1 MGKASSA
8 KKIQRVQ
15 RAGVSRVAG
24 QRRNLGFPLAI
35 VGIII
40 VGTLLVFF
48 ARGAKV
54 DAGADAPVANQDHWH
69 NAIGVYDCDH
79 YLQNI
84 PNPGTD
90 PEGIHTHA
98 DGLIHIHPFTAAAAG
113 KKATMQV
120 FADTVGM
127 QIADDGSSITL
138 PAAMGGQ
145 VLKDGADCKD
155 SKGKKQKAKLVML
168 SWPPQAT
175 DKVKP
180 TQVDPNWNNFRFVQ
194 DKAILAFALIPE
206 NMKIED
212 VPLPPSVQALT
223 NPLAAEGQTTPQ
235 PVSSTTVAGTAAP
248 STTAPAT
255 AATPST
261 TAPAAAPS
269 TTAAGS
275 K

>member
-40 VGTLLVFF
+40 VGTVLVFF
-48 ARGAKV
+48 ARSSKV
-54 DAGADAPVANQDHWH
+54 DAGSAAPVANQDHWH

-90 PEGIHTHA
+90 PVGIHTHA
-98 DGLIHIHPFTAAAAG
+98 DGLIHIHPFYASAAG
-113 KKATMQV
+113 KNAKMKV

-145 VLKDGADCKD
+145 VLKNGSTCK
-155 SKGKKQKAKLVML
+155 SSSGKKENAKLVML
-168 SWPPQAT
+168 NWPPQAT

-180 TQVDPNWNNFRFVQ
+180 TEVSGNWNNFRFVE

-206 NMKIED
+206 SMKIED
-212 VPLPPSVQALT
+212 VPLPPSVAALK
-223 NPLAAEGQTTPQ
+223 NPLASEGQSTPQ
-235 PVSSTTVAGTAAP
+235 PLTSTTIAGTAAP
-248 STTAPAT
+248 STTAPA
-255 AATPST
+255 S
-261 TAPAAAPS
+261 APS

>member
-24 QRRNLGFPLAI
+24 QRRNLAFPAAI
-35 VGIII
+35 IGIIV
-40 VGTLLVFF
+40 VGTVLVFF
-48 ARGAKV
+48 ARGSKV

-69 NAIGVYDCDH
+69 NALGIYDCDH
-79 YLQNI
+79 WLQNV

-113 KKATMQV
+113 KRATMQV

-127 QIADDGSSITL
+127 KLSDGSITL

-145 VLKDGADCKD
+145 TLKDGSTCKTA
-155 SKGKKQKAKLVML
+155 KGKKENARLVLL

-180 TQVDPNWNNFRFVQ
+180 DETTSNFGAFRFVQ

-206 NMKIED
+206 SMKIED
-212 VPLPPSVQALT
+212 VPLPPSVEALKDPT
-223 NPLAAEGQTTPQ
+223 AAEGGGTQQ
-235 PVSSTTVAGTAAP
+235 PVTSTTVAGTAAP
-248 STTAPAT
+248 STTAPA
-255 AATPST
+255 
-261 TAPAAAPS
+261 AAPS
-269 TTAAGS
+269 TTVAGS

>member
-35 VGIII
+35 AGIII
-40 VGTLLVFF
+40 VGTVLVFF

-90 PEGIHTHA
+90 PQGIHTHA
-98 DGLIHIHPFTAAAAG
+98 DGLIHIHPFFASSAG
-113 KKATMQV
+113 KNAKMQV

-127 QIADDGSSITL
+127 KIADDGSSITL
-138 PAAMGGQ
+138 PPGMGAN
-145 VLKDGADCKD
+145 VLKDGSTCTV
-155 SKGKKQKAKLVML
+155 KGKKEEAKLVML

-180 TQVDPNWNNFRFVQ
+180 TQVDPNWNDFRFVQ
-194 DKAILAFALIPE
+194 DKAILAFALIPKS
-206 NMKIED
+206 MSIDD
-212 VPLPPSVQALT
+212 VPLPPSVAALK
-223 NPLAAEGQTTPQ
+223 NPLAAEGQSTPQ
-235 PVSSTTVAGTAAP
+235 PQSSTTIAGTAAP
-248 STTAPAT
+248 STTAPAGT
-255 AATPST
+255 AAPST